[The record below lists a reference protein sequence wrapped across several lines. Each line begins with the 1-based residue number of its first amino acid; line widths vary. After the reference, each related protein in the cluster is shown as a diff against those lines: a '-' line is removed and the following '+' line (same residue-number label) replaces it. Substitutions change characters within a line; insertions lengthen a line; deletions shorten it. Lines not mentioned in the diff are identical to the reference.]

1 LKPLCFTSANGD
13 DSAIGTMT
21 ADRWNQLAE
30 TLASLKMIDA
40 IKAKVEKAYTLQFQP
55 SE

>member
-1 LKPLCFTSANGD
+1 
-13 DSAIGTMT
+13 MT